1 MAAPIA
7 AAAGAVVKKA
17 AVQFAKNKAVQG
29 ATNIAKVGATG
40 GKNGQDPGKKGAF
53 NRVLIFLLIAA
64 IVLSTF
70 IGGAIYGVATAVT
83 SLSINHNN
91 DSFCSHVGGSNP
103 GIIDPGTSTPADGTG
118 DPDSGGVGGGTD
130 ASIPASGSLSF
141 PLSAGSFTTS
151 SQYGMR
157 THPISGT
164 RKLHRGVDYAAP
176 TGTPVMS
183 LADGVVVVQEVQA
196 HNKGNKVV
204 RIRHNIG
211 GSTITT
217 SYLHLNSFNVKAG
230 DKVKAGQQI
239 ATVGNTGGSTG
250 SHLHLEVWLG
260 TAGSSSTNPV
270 PWLTKNG
277 VTPRGGATAP
287 PAQVGGIYEGAVNG
301 VNAGFAATSLG
312 AGLTEYD
319 ICMVP
324 MGTGMYP
331 GSGALA
337 PGSQGQQVVEIA
349 SRFIGLPYVLGASDP
364 NAAFDCSG
372 LTSYVYGQLGITLPR
387 TSAQQRYAGRNI
399 SKAELLPG
407 DLIWSPGHIA
417 IYIGNGEIID
427 ASSSIMETV
436 RRPMWQ
442 EYEGA
447 VEYIRVLD
455 SNDNPQ
461 PTTGGGG
468 GVAPQPNLPA
478 DRNANRS
485 LAYNMMI
492 AKGWPATEFNC
503 LDQLWMRESTWNHL
517 AENKSSGA
525 YGIVQSLPGNK
536 MASHGADWRTNPQTQ
551 IAWGLDYIKGRYGN
565 PCGAWA
571 HSERVNW
578 Y

>member
-1 MAAPIA
+1 MAVPIA
-7 AAAGAVVKKA
+7 AAAGAVAKKA

-29 ATNIAKVGATG
+29 ATNIAKIGVTG
-40 GKNGQDPGKKGAF
+40 GKNGQDPGKKGGF

-70 IGGAIYGVATAVT
+70 VGGAVYGVATAVS

-91 DSFCSHVGGSNP
+91 DSFCAHVGGA
-103 GIIDPGTSTPADGTG
+103 DPILLGSDGSTPDDATG
-118 DPDSGGVGGGTD
+118 NPDSGGVGNGAN
-130 ASIPASGSLSF
+130 ASVPASGSLSF
-141 PLSAGSFTTS
+141 PLAAGSFTTS

-176 TGTPVMS
+176 TGTPVMA

-211 GSTITT
+211 GSTVTS
-217 SYLHLNSFNVKAG
+217 SYLHLNSFNVKVG
-230 DKVKAGQQI
+230 DTVKAGQQI

-250 SHLHLEVWLG
+250 SHLHLEIWNG
-260 TAGSSSTNPV
+260 TSGSTSTNPV
-270 PWLTKNG
+270 PWLSQHG
-277 VTPRGGATAP
+277 VTPRGGPTAP
-287 PAQVGGIYEGAVNG
+287 SPEVADIYNGAAAGVETAWNSTVG
-301 VNAGFAATSLG
+301 T
-312 AGLTEYD
+312 LTDYD

-331 GSGALA
+331 GSGTLA

-364 NAAFDCSG
+364 NTAFDCSG
-372 LTSYVYGQLGITLPR
+372 LTSYVYSQVGVQLPR
-387 TSAQQRYAGRNI
+387 TSEQQRYAGRKI
-399 SKAELLPG
+399 TKAQLLPG

-461 PTTGGGG
+461 PSTGGS
-468 GVAPQPNLPA
+468 GVAPQANLPA

-492 AKGWPATEFNC
+492 AKGWPATEFSC
-503 LDQLWMRESTWNHL
+503 LDKLWMRESTWNHL

-525 YGIVQSLPGNK
+525 YGIVQALPGKK

-571 HSERVNW
+571 HSESKNW

>member
-1 MAAPIA
+1 MAAPIV
-7 AAAGAVVKKA
+7 AAAGAVAKKA

-29 ATNIAKVGATG
+29 VTNVAKIGSG
-40 GKNGQDPGKKGAF
+40 GKGGEDPGKKGGF
-53 NRVLIFLLIAA
+53 NRILVFLVIAA

-70 IGGAIYGVATAVT
+70 IGGAVYGVTAAVS

-91 DSFCSHVGGSNP
+91 DSFCSHITGADLGGV
-103 GIIDPGTSTPADGTG
+103 DTGTSDPAEGDG

-130 ASIPASGSLSF
+130 ASLPASSTLSF
-141 PLSAGSFTTS
+141 PIPAGTFTTS
-151 SQYGMR
+151 SQYGTR
-157 THPISGT
+157 THPITGK
-164 RKLHRGVDYAAP
+164 RKLHRGVDYAAAI
-176 TGTPVMS
+176 GTPVLS

-211 GSTITT
+211 GKTITT

-230 DKVKAGQQI
+230 DTVKAGQQI

-250 SHLHLEVWLG
+250 PHLHFEVWNG
-260 TAGSSSTNPV
+260 TSGSTSTNPV
-270 PWLTKNG
+270 PWLSQHG
-277 VTPRGGATAP
+277 VTPRGGPTAP
-287 PAQVGGIYEGAVNG
+287 PAQVQDIYEGIETGWNAVSD
-301 VNAGFAATSLG
+301 TLS
-312 AGLTEYD
+312 EYD

-324 MGTGMYP
+324 MGTGLYP

-349 SRFIGLPYVLGASDP
+349 SRFIGLPYVLGSSDP
-364 NAAFDCSG
+364 NTAFDCSG
-372 LTSYVYGQLGITLPR
+372 LTSYVYSQVGIQLPR
-387 TSAQQRYAGRNI
+387 TSEQQRHVGRNI

-417 IYIGNGEIID
+417 IYVGNGEIID

-436 RRPMWQ
+436 RRKMWQ
-442 EYEGA
+442 EYEGE

-461 PTTGGGG
+461 PSAGGGS
-468 GVAPQPNLPA
+468 GVAPQANLSA

-485 LAYNMMI
+485 MAYNMMI
-492 AKGWPATEFNC
+492 AKGWPATEFSC
-503 LDQLWMRESTWNHL
+503 LDKLWMRESTWNHL

-525 YGIVQSLPGNK
+525 YGIVQALPGKK
-536 MASHGADWRTNPQTQ
+536 MASHGSDWRTNPQTQ

-571 HSERVNW
+571 HSESKNW

>member
-1 MAAPIA
+1 MAVPMA
-7 AAAGAVVKKA
+7 AAAGALAKKA
-17 AVQFAKNKAVQG
+17 AVQFAKNKAIQG
-29 ATNIAKVGATG
+29 ATNVAKIGSG
-40 GKNGQDPGKKGAF
+40 GKGGEDPGQKGGF
-53 NRVLIFLLIAA
+53 NRVLVFLVIAA

-70 IGGAIYGVATAVT
+70 VGGAVYGVTAAVS
-83 SLSINHNN
+83 SLSINHNSDN
-91 DSFCSHVGGSNP
+91 FCSHVSGSNP
-103 GIIDPGTSTPADGTG
+103 GVVDPGTSVPADGGG

-130 ASIPASGSLSF
+130 ASLPASGSLSF
-141 PLSAGSFTTS
+141 PVPAGSFTTS

-176 TGTPVMS
+176 TGTPVLS
-183 LADGVVVVQEVQA
+183 LADGVVVVQEIQH

-211 GSTITT
+211 GATITT
-217 SYLHLNSFNVKAG
+217 SYLHLNSFNVKTG

-250 SHLHLEVWLG
+250 AHLHFEIWRG
-260 TAGSSSTNPV
+260 TSGSTSTNPV
-270 PWLTKNG
+270 PWLSQHG
-277 VTPRGGATAP
+277 VTPRGGPTAP
-287 PAQVGGIYEGAVNG
+287 PSQVEGIYDGIAGGAAAG
-301 VNAGFAATSLG
+301 WNAAAG
-312 AGLTEYD
+312 ALSIYD

-331 GSGALA
+331 GSGTLA
-337 PGSQGQQVVEIA
+337 PGSDGAKVVEIA

-364 NAAFDCSG
+364 NSAFDCSG
-372 LTSYVYGQLGITLPR
+372 LTSYVYGQIGIQLPR
-387 TSAQQRYAGRNI
+387 TSAQQRHVGRNI

-417 IYIGNGEIID
+417 IYVGNGEIID
-427 ASSSIMETV
+427 ASSSIMETL

-442 EYEGA
+442 EYEGP
-447 VEYIRVLD
+447 VEYIRVLE

-461 PTTGGGG
+461 PSVGGD
-468 GVAPQPNLPA
+468 GVAPQANLPA

-492 AKGWPATEFNC
+492 AKGWPATEFSC
-503 LDQLWMRESTWNHL
+503 LDKLWMRESTWNHL
-517 AENKSSGA
+517 AENASSGA
-525 YGIVQSLPGNK
+525 YGIVQSLPANK
-536 MASHGADWRTNPQTQ
+536 MASHGSDWRTNPQTQ

-571 HSERVNW
+571 HSERKNW